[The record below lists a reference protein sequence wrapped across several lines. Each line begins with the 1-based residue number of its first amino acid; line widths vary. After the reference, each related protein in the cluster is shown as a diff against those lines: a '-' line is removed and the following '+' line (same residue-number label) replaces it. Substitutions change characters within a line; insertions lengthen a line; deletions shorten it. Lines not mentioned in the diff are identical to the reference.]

1 MKIFLH
7 ASVSSS
13 LLKYSTWVI
22 PFLPLLKTEKS
33 VILTYKRRLKFSSSF
48 LLTFLFSHVF
58 WHLNGIN
65 RWFVI
70 CFKLP
75 WTWKMFSLNDI
86 NSQQHSFE
94 SILQLKYD
102 DINFWTIKITRYGKC
117 DFLKCYSF
125 LTWILIHY
133 LILFVTKLYR
143 LYGKT
148 VC

>member
-22 PFLPLLKTEKS
+22 PFFSLLKTKKS

-94 SILQLKYD
+94 SILQLKY
-102 DINFWTIKITRYGKC
+102 IELSV
-117 DFLKCYSF
+117 LKCYSF